1 MRMNNEQLTINNEQ
15 LTMKKKKNYSL
26 LIVNCSLLY
35 KDYLLLVRD
44 IAGLCLMFL
53 MPVALVFLMTF
64 LQNDILG
71 KINETEISVL
81 MINADNDIL
90 GNSIEKQIADS
101 ESFTLTKTEGNEDDL
116 RLAVARGDYMIG
128 IVIPPNTSDSIRE
141 NAQRTVLGG
150 FGEKNRKRTDSVSVR
165 IYLDPTLKTSFR
177 NTLMSTLKEYTA
189 KTERDFLVEELVA
202 VLNRFVPFGL
212 NASQLDE
219 NQVNIDVQY
228 AFKDANSITPNA
240 TQHNVPAWT
249 LFAIFF
255 IALSLSVGLIN
266 ERKEGSF
273 KRLLTMPCSYFQYLL
288 SKTVVFLVVC
298 LLQFAILFALG
309 IYLFP
314 HIGLP
319 GLTLGENAWLLIPM
333 CISSSLA
340 AIGFGLLI
348 GKITTDHQ
356 QAAVLTALSVIV
368 FAAIGGI
375 WVPVF
380 TMPEIMKTIS
390 QISPLNWGLNGFYDI
405 LIRNGSFMDIL
416 PECVYLLAFATI
428 CVVIALI
435 YHRKKKL

>member
-1 MRMNNEQLTINNEQ
+1 MRKFVT
-15 LTMKKKKNYSL
+15 
-26 LIVNCSLLY
+26 LLY
-35 KDYLLLVRD
+35 KDYLLLMRD
-44 IAGLCLMFL
+44 VAGLCLMFL
-53 MPVALVFLMTF
+53 MPVVLVFLMTF
-64 LQNDILG
+64 LQNDLIG
-71 KINETEISVL
+71 TINETEISVL
-81 MINADNDIL
+81 MRNADLDIL
-90 GNSIEKQIADS
+90 GNSIEKQIDES
-101 ESFTLTKTEGNEDDL
+101 ESFTLTKTEKSEEEL

-128 IVIPPNTSDSIRE
+128 ISVPPHISDSVR
-141 NAQRTVLGG
+141 AQANRTVMNG
-150 FGEKNRKRTDSVSVR
+150 FEEEKMQSFAQNSIQ

-189 KTERDFLVEELVA
+189 KTERDFLVQELVA
-202 VLNRFVPFGL
+202 VLNEFIPFEL
-212 NASQLDE
+212 QTLQLDK
-219 NQVNIDVQY
+219 NQVNFDVQY
-228 AFKDANSITPNA
+228 ALKDPSSATPNA

-255 IALSLSVGLIN
+255 ITISLSSGLIN

-288 SKTVVFLVVC
+288 SKCVVFLIVC
-298 LLQFAILFALG
+298 LLQFAVLFALG
-309 IYLFP
+309 VYLFS

-319 GLTLGENAWLLIPM
+319 PLTLGANAWLLLPM

-340 AIGFGLLI
+340 AIGFGIFI
-348 GKITTDHQ
+348 GKITSDHQ
-356 QAAVLTALSVIV
+356 QASIFAALSTVI

-390 QISPLNWGLNGFYDI
+390 HISPLNWGLNGFYDI

-416 PECVYLLAFATI
+416 PECASSLAFASVCI
-428 CVVIALI
+428 VVALI

>member
-1 MRMNNEQLTINNEQ
+1 
-15 LTMKKKKNYSL
+15 MKKF
-26 LIVNCSLLY
+26 ITLLY

-64 LQNDILG
+64 LQNDLIG
-71 KINETEISVL
+71 RINETEISVL
-81 MINADNDIL
+81 MLNLDNDTL

-101 ESFTLTKTEGNEDDL
+101 ESFLLTKSEDNENEL
-116 RLAVARGDYMIG
+116 RLSVARGDYMIG
-128 IVIPPNTSDSIRE
+128 IIIPQNTSDSIRQNAKRAVLRGFNGEE
-141 NAQRTVLGG
+141 N
-150 FGEKNRKRTDSVSVR
+150 ENSDSVAAIR

-177 NTLMSTLKEYTA
+177 NTLMSTMKEYTA
-189 KTERDFLVEELVA
+189 KTERDFLLQELTSE
-202 VLNRFVPFGL
+202 LNERMPFKLG
-212 NASQLDE
+212 NIQLDG
-219 NQVNIDVQY
+219 NQVDFDVQY
-228 AFKDANSITPNA
+228 AFKDDNAVVPNA
-240 TQHNVPAWT
+240 AQHNVPAWT

-255 IALSLSVGLIN
+255 ITLSLSVGLIN

-288 SKTVVFLVVC
+288 SKSIVFLIVC
-298 LLQFAILFALG
+298 LLQFALLFALG
-309 IYLFP
+309 VYLFP

-319 GLTLGENAWLLIPM
+319 ELTLGDNAWLLLPM
-333 CISSSLA
+333 CVCSSLA
-340 AIGFGLLI
+340 AIGFGVFI

-356 QAAVLTALSVIV
+356 QAAVLAALSVVI

-390 QISPLNWGLNGFYDI
+390 QVSPLNWGLNGFYDI
-405 LIRNGSFMDIL
+405 LIRNGTFIDIL
-416 PECVYLLAFATI
+416 PECAYSLCFAII
-428 CVVIALI
+428 CMIIALI

>member
-1 MRMNNEQLTINNEQ
+1 MA
-15 LTMKKKKNYSL
+15 
-26 LIVNCSLLY
+26 LLY
-35 KDYLLLVRD
+35 KDYLLLIRD
-44 IAGLCLMFL
+44 VAGLCLMFL
-53 MPVALVFLMTF
+53 MPVVLVFLMTF
-64 LQNDILG
+64 LQNDFIG
-71 KINETEISVL
+71 KITEVEISVL
-81 MINADNDIL
+81 ILNMDNDTL

-101 ESFTLTKTEGNEDDL
+101 ESFILTKTEDGEDEL

-128 IVIPPNTSDSIRE
+128 IIIPQGITDSIRQNAKRAVTRGFSGEDDRE
-141 NAQRTVLGG
+141 NV
-150 FGEKNRKRTDSVSVR
+150 DSVTIR

-177 NTLMSTLKEYTA
+177 NTLMSTMKEYTT
-189 KTERDFLVEELVA
+189 KTESDFLLQELIA
-202 VLNRFVPFGL
+202 ALNQHIPFMLGDI
-212 NASQLDE
+212 QLDG
-219 NQVNIDVQY
+219 NQVDFDVQY
-228 AFKDANSITPNA
+228 AFKDKNAITPNA

-255 IALSLSVGLIN
+255 IALSFSVSLIN

-288 SKTVVFLVVC
+288 SKSIIFLVVC
-298 LLQFAILFALG
+298 LLQFALLFALG

-319 GLTLGENAWLLIPM
+319 KLILSENAWLLLPM
-333 CISSSLA
+333 CVCVSLA
-340 AIGFGLLI
+340 AIGFGIFI

-356 QAAVLTALSVIV
+356 QAAIIAALSVVI

-405 LIRNGSFMDIL
+405 LIRNGTFIDIL
-416 PECVYLLAFATI
+416 PECAYLLAFAIICTI
-428 CVVIALI
+428 IALV
-435 YHRKKKL
+435 YHRKKKF

>member
-1 MRMNNEQLTINNEQ
+1 MR
-15 LTMKKKKNYSL
+15 KF
-26 LIVNCSLLY
+26 CSLLY

-44 IAGLCLMFL
+44 MAGLGLMFL
-53 MPVALVFLMTF
+53 MPIALVFLMTF

-71 KINETEISVL
+71 RMIETEISVV
-81 MINADNDIL
+81 MRNMDNDTL

-101 ESFTLTKTEGNEDDL
+101 DSFILTITEDSEEQM

-128 IVIPPNTSDSIRE
+128 IVIPQNASDSIRASASRAVWRGFMGL
-141 NAQRTVLGG
+141 AQGDIDTV
-150 FGEKNRKRTDSVSVR
+150 TIR
-165 IYLDPTLKTSFR
+165 IYIDPTLKSSFR
-177 NTLMSTLKEYTA
+177 NTLMSTMREYAA
-189 KTERDFLVEELVA
+189 KTERDFLLQELLA
-202 VLNRFVPFGL
+202 ALNQRIPFMLG
-212 NASQLDE
+212 AIQLDG
-219 NQVNIDVQY
+219 NQVDFDVQY
-228 AFKDANSITPNA
+228 AFKDQDSAVPNA

-255 IALSLSVGLIN
+255 ITVSLSVGIIN

-288 SKTVVFLVVC
+288 SKGILFMAVC
-298 LLQFAILFALG
+298 LFQFALLFALG
-309 IYLFP
+309 VYLFP

-319 GLTLGENAWLLIPM
+319 ALTLGKNALLLLPM
-333 CISSSLA
+333 CICSSMA

-356 QAAVLTALSVIV
+356 QAAVLAALSVVI

-375 WVPVF
+375 WVPIF
-380 TMPEIMKTIS
+380 TMPQFMKTLS

-405 LIRNGSFMDIL
+405 LIRNGTFSDIL
-416 PECVYLLAFATI
+416 PECLYSLGFAAI
-428 CVVIALI
+428 CMVSAII